1 MSPNKNSPSCVGYEP
16 AYIQRPRVP
25 YMRPGRPTVRY
36 LTTYELT
43 KMHGLHHLHARR
55 CTCTFSNHS

>member
-16 AYIQRPRVP
+16 AYIQRPQVP

-36 LTTYELT
+36 LWTYEDGWIASFACTTL
-43 KMHGLHHLHARR
+43 HLHV
-55 CTCTFSNHS
+55 FYP